1 MGRWRRG
8 TGDDAVSHIP
18 SMSLFVSLP
27 SCAALLVPEA
37 WRLRS
42 GGRDAARLRFWAGEE
57 GPWDAEIRVAK
68 APERRRRIM
77 LSLVLRL
84 RSRRLAG
91 ETWRLLLVDA
101 LLPAGPEEPLA
112 AGRDLLSALA
122 RSRTPDSL
130 ERLALARR
138 VAGLVAPAE
147 ADAAASWLILGR
159 WMRETGRRRR
169 LPLPEGFLRG
179 ILCRG
184 PLGTWGGASD
194 GALAGT
200 IGEIRPPSRHERL
213 RWTADAIAAAERL
226 CGPGAARRLARAL
239 ERGGISGG

>member
-1 MGRWRRG
+1 
-8 TGDDAVSHIP
+8 
-18 SMSLFVSLP
+18 MSLFVSSP
-27 SCAALLVPEA
+27 SRAALLVPEA

-57 GPWDAEIRVAK
+57 GPWDAEIRVSD

-77 LSLVLRL
+77 LSLDLRL
-84 RSRRLAG
+84 RARRLAG
-91 ETWRLLLVDA
+91 ETWGLLLADA
-101 LLPAGPEEPLA
+101 LLPAGPEKPLE

-122 RSRTPDSL
+122 RSRTPGSL

-138 VAGLVAPAE
+138 VAGLVVPAE

-159 WMRETGRRRR
+159 WIRETGRRRR
-169 LPLPEGFLRG
+169 LPLPEGFLGG

-184 PLGTWGGASD
+184 PFGTWGGASD

-200 IGEIRPPSRHERL
+200 IGEIRPPSHHERL
-213 RWTADAIAAAERL
+213 RWTADAIAEAERL